1 MDELALRYENLVA
14 AWTRSRRVDARLQ
27 VVAHEARALAGD
39 AEPTWYRVQATALA
53 AAADAVVGRSPD
65 LVSVVDATVPSIDEA
80 APARLGDL
88 VAGSGSLADGLSAH
102 REATTVDRAILPRV
116 MASVMTLLWQ
126 RGRDDLELSGD
137 LPSPEIGTAHD
148 GSRSPWFWI
157 DPLGGTGRLVLNVDR
172 HWTAG
177 RVVRV
182 ATAASMQQLAGL
194 LRPAR
199 SEWQP
204 SPQGTVDHGLQA
216 VGREVLLGD
225 HELAHELSRIG
236 RSNGLQWSGERIVAV
251 ERAIDELTPALAA
264 MAIAGD
270 HDAPGLG
277 RLGVGL
283 ERAHELSVRW
293 RDPLVRADC
302 MASAAGPAL
311 VRTWLVR
318 IGQTNGL
325 GRLLREWL
333 VPTELREHD

>member
-14 AWTRSRRVDARLQ
+14 AWTRSRGVDARLQ
-27 VVAHEARALAGD
+27 VVADEARALAAD

-53 AAADAVVGRSPD
+53 AAADAVVGRSLD
-65 LVSVVDATVPSIDEA
+65 LMSVVDATVPSIDHA
-80 APARLGDL
+80 APERLGDL
-88 VAGSGSLADGLSAH
+88 VAGTGSLADGLSAH
-102 REATTVDRAILPRV
+102 REATAVDRSILSRV
-116 MASVMTLLWQ
+116 MAPVMTLLWQ
-126 RGRDDLELSGD
+126 RARDDLELSHEMRP
-137 LPSPEIGTAHD
+137 LEIGTAHD
-148 GSRSPWFWI
+148 GIRSARFRL
-157 DPLGGTGRLVLNVDR
+157 DGTGRLVLNVDR

-177 RVVRV
+177 RVLRA

-199 SEWQP
+199 AEWQP

-225 HELAHELSRIG
+225 HELAHELGRIG
-236 RSNGLQWSGERIVAV
+236 RSNGRQWSGERIVAV
-251 ERAIDELTPALAA
+251 ERVIDELTPALAA

-283 ERAHELSVRW
+283 ERAHELSARW
-293 RDPLVRADC
+293 RDPLARADC

-325 GRLLREWL
+325 GRLVREWL
-333 VPTELREHD
+333 VPTELRGHD